1 MYESPC
7 VCVTLNIRTEY
18 RENPESPGFDF
29 VLRSI
34 AKIDHK
40 NNSFSVHMYFL
51 GRRWILTCYICNYY
65 LIVFILIEIEKK
77 IYSMVN
83 RTVQKYQN
91 PYYKKIS

>member
-1 MYESPC
+1 MYESLC

-40 NNSFSVHMYFL
+40 NNSFRVCS
-51 GRRWILTCYICNYY
+51 C
-65 LIVFILIEIEKK
+65 
-77 IYSMVN
+77 
-83 RTVQKYQN
+83 
-91 PYYKKIS
+91 